1 MEWSLHLKQ
10 LLEAVVLTELLP
22 RSSVHVCVTVL
33 CADGAVRAAVINA
46 AVLALAHAGVP
57 LRDTCGCA
65 CATVV
70 DGSTACVDPTPGE
83 ESRGPEVYVAL
94 LPATGKVPLLLQEG
108 ARCGVDALSA
118 VVDAAQAGAMETSAW
133 MKAQLLAHAQ
143 ARGSSV

>member
-33 CADGAVRAAVINA
+33 CADGAVRAACINA
-46 AVLALAHAGVP
+46 AILALAHAGVP
-57 LRDTCGCA
+57 MRDTCGCA

-70 DGSTACVDPTPGE
+70 DGCTPCVDPTHGE

-94 LPATGKVPLLLQEG
+94 LPATGKVPLLLHEG
-108 ARCGVDALSA
+108 ARCGVEALA
-118 VVDAAQAGAMETSAW
+118 GVVDAAQGGALETSSW
-133 MKAQLLAHAQ
+133 MKTQLLAHAK
-143 ARGSSV
+143 ARGSTM